1 MGNREMLIDEIVPV
15 PEMYYD
21 EETQMCFEVVIP
33 KDVYNL
39 LNEEMDE
46 TGNDRNE
53 VLTEILYEG
62 LIARRK
68 ERGEETE
75 GEVGG
80 NRIVG

>member
-1 MGNREMLIDEIVPV
+1 MFMEEIVPV

-21 EETQMCFEVVIP
+21 EETQICFEAVIP

-53 VLTEILYEG
+53 LMTEILYEG
-62 LIARRK
+62 LIMRRR
-68 ERGEETE
+68 ERGEE
-75 GEVGG
+75 GEEP
-80 NRIVG
+80 IPSSIT

>member
-1 MGNREMLIDEIVPV
+1 MEEIVPV

-21 EETQMCFEVVIP
+21 EETQICFEAVIP

-53 VLTEILYEG
+53 LMTEILYEG
-62 LIARRK
+62 LIMRRR
-68 ERGEETE
+68 ERGEEVEEPIPSSIT
-75 GEVGG
+75 
-80 NRIVG
+80 